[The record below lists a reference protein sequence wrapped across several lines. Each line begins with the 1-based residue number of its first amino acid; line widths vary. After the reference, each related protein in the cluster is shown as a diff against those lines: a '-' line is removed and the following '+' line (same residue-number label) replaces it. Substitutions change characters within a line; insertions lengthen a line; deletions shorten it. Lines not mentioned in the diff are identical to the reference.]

1 LNFLIVNVI
10 IKVKNQRIKE
20 GEKMNMIDKKRIPI
34 SSKRQITIPVK
45 YFNSLDFDS
54 ELECICTDQAIILKP
69 VKKESGHFAQEILND
84 LIDEGYSGE
93 ELKKEFANRS
103 KQIRPAVK
111 RMIAEATENAKEF
124 MKNYKDETDN
134 IFNTEDD

>member
-1 LNFLIVNVI
+1 
-10 IKVKNQRIKE
+10 
-20 GEKMNMIDKKRIPI
+20 MNMIDKKRIPI